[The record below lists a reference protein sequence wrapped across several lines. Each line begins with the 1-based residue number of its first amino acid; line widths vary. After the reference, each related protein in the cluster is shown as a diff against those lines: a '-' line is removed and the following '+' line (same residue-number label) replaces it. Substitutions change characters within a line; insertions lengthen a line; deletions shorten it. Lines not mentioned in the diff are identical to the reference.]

1 MARILVVDDAAF
13 LRAMLR
19 DILESAGHVVLS
31 EAANGLEAV
40 DKYKSFRPDIVT
52 MDITMP
58 VMEGIEALR
67 EIKSIDPHAK
77 VVMCSALGQKNVIM
91 DAIRY
96 GASDFIVKPFQAA
109 RVIEAVD
116 KTMSA
121 VH

>member
-96 GASDFIVKPFQAA
+96 GANDFIVKPFQAA